1 MGLTIL
7 FFALIGVQI
16 AIGIVITLTLRDI
29 RNALF
34 RLLRRLSE

>member
-7 FFALIGVQI
+7 FFTLIGVQI
-16 AIGIVITLTLRDI
+16 AVSIVAVLLLRDI

-34 RLLRRLSE
+34 RIIRRLFK